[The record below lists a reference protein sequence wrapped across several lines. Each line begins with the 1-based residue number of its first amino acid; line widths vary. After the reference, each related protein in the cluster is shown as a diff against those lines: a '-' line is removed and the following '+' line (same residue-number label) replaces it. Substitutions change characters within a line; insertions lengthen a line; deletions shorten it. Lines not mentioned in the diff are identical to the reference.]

1 MQGTHTRDY
10 NPEQSQNVQNKLIY
24 IQLHPEIETIYTA
37 SSNNQ
42 FIHAPVG
49 KIPEGFNPLESSWYK
64 DAVKADGE
72 IIVSS
77 PYKSKSTG
85 NMVIAKQNA
94 DKSGVIGVDL
104 NIKDIVKH
112 PK

>member
-1 MQGTHTRDY
+1 MHLL
-10 NPEQSQNVQNKLIY
+10 E
-24 IQLHPEIETIYTA
+24 
-37 SSNNQ
+37 
-42 FIHAPVG
+42 

-85 NMVIAKQNA
+85 NMVIAIAKQNA
-94 DKSGVIGVDL
+94 DK
-104 NIKDIVKH
+104 KWCH
-112 PK
+112 WRRFEY